1 MVKLLAAILALQ
13 LAAGAACLKIEEARQ
28 NIGRTTCVAGRV
40 LKVVQTEAGHTFLDF
55 CADYKSC
62 PFTVVVFRDDL
73 RDVGDVR
80 KLEGKDIQVHGTIK
94 LYGGRA
100 EIILRDA
107 RQLRGSAAKLP
118 PVPKDYDVERHGN
131 FRATAPKHSG
141 SSRPRGAPSDVEQ
154 PR

>member
-1 MVKLLAAILALQ
+1 MRVLAAILALQ
-13 LAAGAACLKIEEARQ
+13 LSAGAACLKIEEARQ

-40 LKVVQTEAGHTFLDF
+40 VKVVQTQSGHWFLDF
-55 CADYKSC
+55 CDDYKTC
-62 PFTVVVFRDDL
+62 PFTVVVFGSDL

-80 KLEGKDIQVHGTIK
+80 RLEGKDIQVSGKIK

-100 EIILRDA
+100 EIVLRDA

-131 FRATAPKHSG
+131 FRATAPRHSG
-141 SSRPRGAPSDVEQ
+141 TSRPAGDPSDVER